1 VKQRTKEKHSE
12 KGKGFVI
19 GREAFAKI
27 SAVESIELNNAAT
40 DAFAEFERQ
49 QLSREERRRAI
60 IGRFKRPS

>member
-1 VKQRTKEKHSE
+1 VKQKTKEDHSE
-12 KGKGFVI
+12 KGKGLVI
-19 GREAFAKI
+19 GREAFARI
-27 SAVESIELNNAAT
+27 SAVEGIELNDAAR